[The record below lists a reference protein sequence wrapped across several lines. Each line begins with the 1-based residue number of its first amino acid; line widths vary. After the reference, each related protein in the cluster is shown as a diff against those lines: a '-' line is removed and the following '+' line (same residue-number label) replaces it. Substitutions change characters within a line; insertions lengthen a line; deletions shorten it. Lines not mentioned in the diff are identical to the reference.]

1 MAEVVVCPETFSF
14 VLFDA
19 AHIAALVGDL
29 ADRAGVPAGEQV
41 RIEVEERSPL
51 GRTRLASLDPITIA
65 VEGGAFEDAKHPR
78 HLSEQNV
85 TSVVGRLLLRALDRR
100 DPAFGRPPED
110 ADLTL
115 PQYVAWDVYSVARC
129 ARMGYP
135 VQKERRRYHFR
146 IRHGFTDIADRT
158 FERLWTAERLTW
170 EDLAEASDEA
180 LAAAP
185 GGPSGPERPSRPGA
199 RNRSKGPVAPAG

>member
-1 MAEVVVCPETFSF
+1 MAEIVVQPETFSF

-29 ADRAGVPAGEQV
+29 ADRAGVPADERL
-41 RIEVEERSPL
+41 RIEVDERTPL
-51 GRTRLASLDPITIA
+51 GRTRVTSLDPITIA

-78 HLSEQNV
+78 HLSEQSV

-100 DPAFGRPPED
+100 DPAFGAPPED
-110 ADLTL
+110 SELTL
-115 PQYVAWDVYSVARC
+115 PHYVAWDVYSVARC
-129 ARMGYP
+129 GRMGYP

-146 IRHGFTDIADRT
+146 IRHGFTDVADRT
-158 FERLWTAERLTW
+158 FERLWTADGLTW
-170 EDLAEASDEA
+170 KDLARCSDEA

-185 GGPSGPERPSRPGA
+185 PGA
-199 RNRSKGPVAPAG
+199 AEPDRPARTGARAQSKGRVASPR